1 MSTQLIKS
9 YLTLVRFPNLFTLPS
24 NIFAGYFSVQIQ
36 HSIEINT
43 VIPLILVSVSLYA
56 AGVILNDVADR
67 KIDLKERPNRPIP
80 SGKITLRNAI
90 FLASL
95 LIVTSIVA
103 SLFIS
108 ITTSIVVV
116 FLIVLILLYDFLLK
130 NTLLSPVIMSG
141 TRVLNVLLG
150 ASTNLSFIVG
160 ETDFIFYRLFLVCAS
175 EFTYISGISILSKYE
190 TLNNNLFCL
199 GRLNITLFVSPLIIG
214 AFGAISGFFNDNTW
228 IYLLIFGSFISSII
242 IPFSKSPVPNSTLQK
257 IISLLVIGVIIHD
270 AIYIGGSLDSWY
282 SGISTFVLLVP
293 ATLLG
298 KMFYVT

>member
-9 YLTLVRFPNLFTLPS
+9 YLTLVRFPNLFTMPS

-36 HSIEINT
+36 HSIEIST
-43 VIPLILVSVSLYA
+43 VIPLILISVSLYA

-80 SGKITLRNAI
+80 SGKITLRNAV

-108 ITTSIVVV
+108 VTTLVVVV

-130 NTLLSPVIMSG
+130 NSSFSPVAMSG
-141 TRVLNVLLG
+141 TRVVNVLLG
-150 ASTNLSFIVG
+150 ASTNLTFIAG
-160 ETDFIFYRLFLVCAS
+160 ETDFMFYRLLLVCAS

-190 TLNNNLFCL
+190 TLYNKLFWL
-199 GRLNITLFVSPLIIG
+199 RRLNIILLVSPLIIG
-214 AFGAISGFFNDNTW
+214 TFGAISGFFNDSTW
-228 IYLLIFGSFISSII
+228 IYLVIFGSFMSAIL
-242 IPFSKSPVPNSTLQK
+242 IPFSKSAMTNFTLQK
-257 IISLLVIGVIIHD
+257 IISLLVTGVIIHD
-270 AIYIGGSLDSWY
+270 AVYIGGSLDSWY
-282 SGISTFVLLVP
+282 AGMSTFVLLLP
-293 ATLLG
+293 TILLG
-298 KMFYVT
+298 RKFYVT